1 MEVQVNS
8 NMPQLASFG
17 SVFTPS
23 WAQWRQHGEPCFKR
37 SAIDSKKTW
46 KIQVKTGVL
55 KISDWAGYASHLK
68 PYGRQLGL
76 KLLPNG
82 SHFGAKVCHL
92 GAKLGGSWG
101 QVGKLGRSWGH
112 SGRSGPKLGQRCGH
126 VGSKRS
132 IWTILGRSANCAN
145 YQSCALFRALSRA
158 NMAPPICIIFTF
170 NFSMTTLSWTWTYID
185 IEVIA
190 DSSMLVPGAM

>member
-37 SAIDSKKTW
+37 SAIDSKKAW

-82 SHFGAKVCHL
+82 SHFGAKGVP
-92 GAKLGGSWG
+92 SWS
-101 QVGKLGRSWGH
+101 QV
-112 SGRSGPKLGQRCGH
+112 GPKLGPSRQ
-126 VGSKRS
+126 VGPKLGSFWPK
-132 IWTILGRSANCAN
+132 WTQVGPTLRPCWIETVHLDDFG
-145 YQSCALFRALSRA
+145 
-158 NMAPPICIIFTF
+158 PICELCKLPVLCA
-170 NFSMTTLSWTWTYID
+170 FSR
-185 IEVIA
+185 
-190 DSSMLVPGAM
+190 LVPGEHGPPHLYHFHLQLQHDNTQLDVDIH